1 MGGQPGAVAL
11 LGDHTIKLRLE
22 LVAGWGH
29 GSLLIEERDGSLQV
43 AAVVAQ
49 LVRGQGVERVLRPV
63 Y

>member
-1 MGGQPGAVAL
+1 MGGQPGAVVL
-11 LGDHTIKLRLE
+11 LGDHAIKLRLE
-22 LVAGWGH
+22 LVTSRGH
-29 GSLLIEERDGSLQV
+29 RSLLIEERNGSLQV